1 MKEQWKEIKGN
12 REIYEVSSLGNVRT
26 KDREGARGR
35 HIKGHILIQRDNSNG
50 YLRCVMNVDGKGK
63 SYLVHRLVADLFIPN
78 PNNKP
83 FVNHVDGN
91 KHNNLVDNLE
101 WCTRSE
107 NEKHAWKIGL
117 KRDTATK
124 GELHGMHKLS
134 RKNVEYIRNH
144 HVRNGGN
151 MKTGELARI
160 FNVNSQKITDIV
172 SKRIWRSI
180 L

>member
-1 MKEQWKEIKGN
+1 MTEEWKAYDAT
-12 REIYEVSSLGNVRT
+12 YEVSNYGRVRNS
-26 KDREGARGR
+26 KNGR
-35 HIKGHILIQRDNSNG
+35 IRTIKPNKQG
-50 YLRCVMNVDGKGK
+50 YLDMRLYKPN
-63 SYLVHRLVADLFIPN
+63 SHLVIHRAVATLFIPN

-83 FVNHVDGN
+83 FINHIDGN

-107 NEKHAWKIGL
+107 NEKHAWKFGL

-160 FNVNSQKITDIV
+160 FNVNSQTITDIV